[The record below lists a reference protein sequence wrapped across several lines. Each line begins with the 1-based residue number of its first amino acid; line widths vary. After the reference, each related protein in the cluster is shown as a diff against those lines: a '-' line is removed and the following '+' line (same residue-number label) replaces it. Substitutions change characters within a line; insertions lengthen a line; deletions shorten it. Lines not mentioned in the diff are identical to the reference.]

1 MPGNPQTPRTDGG
14 VACVVC
20 APSSPPPKHP
30 TAMSGVQASITA
42 QAGTSEH
49 VTCLVGILLP
59 IHHGVNEIALGAPSL
74 LGETGRAASRTPRSL
89 VACCAVSCGGAALPT
104 QHPRVGRRD
113 RRWQAW
119 TSTRSPDV
127 VELLSCASSSRGP
140 S

>member
-14 VACVVC
+14 AACVVC

-59 IHHGVNEIALGAPSL
+59 IHHGVNEIPLGAPSL
-74 LGETGRAASRTPRSL
+74 LGETGRAASRTPRR
-89 VACCAVSCGGAALPT
+89 SCRLLRRLLWRRGAPDA
-104 QHPRVGRRD
+104 
-113 RRWQAW
+113 
-119 TSTRSPDV
+119 TS
-127 VELLSCASSSRGP
+127 
-140 S
+140 